1 MLGKITHQ
9 KAIKRNIL
17 LNPGPATTSQRVK
30 EAMVV
35 ADICPREGEFGNL
48 MHEICGGI
56 LEIGNG
62 QGSHEVGLFVASGTG
77 AMEATLVSAIGDDDV
92 VLVLTNGAYGL
103 RMESI
108 CKSYGLEYDT
118 AFSFGDYPEP
128 AKVRKA
134 LAGGE
139 FTHLAMIHHETS
151 TGMMNP
157 LEEIS
162 AVCKDLGVK
171 LIVDAMSSYGAY
183 PIDLQKTPVDYI
195 FSSSNKCIQGMA
207 GLSFVVFHKDRIAEL
222 KANQRAFYF
231 DLYSQWNNLQQKNQ
245 LRFTP
250 PVQICYAFMEAIKE
264 TLEEGLKARWKRY
277 QDNWQVLYDGFKE
290 LGFHFYLP
298 DEYQSKILLALD
310 LNSKPELD
318 FNDLHDFLYQH
329 QITIYPGVI
338 PESNTFRVAII
349 GDLTL
354 EDVHYVIRKVR
365 EYFGSEV
372 GIRH

>member
-1 MLGKITHQ
+1 MLGKLTHQ

-17 LNPGPATTSQRVK
+17 LNPGPATTSKRVK
-30 EAMVV
+30 EAMIVEDV
-35 ADICPREGEFGNL
+35 CPRENEFGDL
-48 MHEICGGI
+48 MLQICDGI

-62 QGSHEVGLFVASGTG
+62 KDTHEVGLFVASGTG
-77 AMEATLVSAIGDDDV
+77 AMEATLISAIGDADK
-92 VLVLTNGAYGL
+92 VLIVTNGAYGL
-103 RMESI
+103 RMASI
-108 CKSYGLEYDT
+108 CKTYGLEYDT

-128 AKVRKA
+128 NKVHKV
-134 LAGGE
+134 LGSGK
-139 FTHLAMIHHETS
+139 FTHLALIHHETS

-157 LEEIS
+157 LEEIVD
-162 AVCKDLGVK
+162 VCQNLGVK

-195 FSSSNKCIQGMA
+195 FSSSNKCIHGMA

-222 KANQRAFYF
+222 RQNQKAFYF

-264 TLEEGLKARWKRY
+264 TLEEGVKARWQRY
-277 QDNWQVLYDGFKE
+277 QDNWAVLYDGFKA
-290 LGFHFYLP
+290 LGFQFFLP
-298 DEYQSKILLALD
+298 KEYESKILLALD

-318 FNDLHDFLYQH
+318 FNDLHDFLYNN

-349 GDLTL
+349 GDLQL
-354 EDVHYVIRKVR
+354 EDVRYVMKKVT
-365 EYFGSEV
+365 EFIES
-372 GIRH
+372 